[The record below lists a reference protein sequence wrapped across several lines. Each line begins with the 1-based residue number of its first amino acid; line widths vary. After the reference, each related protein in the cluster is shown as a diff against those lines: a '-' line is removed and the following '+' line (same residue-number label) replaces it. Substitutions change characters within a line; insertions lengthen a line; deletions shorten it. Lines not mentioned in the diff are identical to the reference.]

1 MISKKKDILF
11 LMNSFRSWS
20 QTLEVVMNFHK
31 LSKKDSLS
39 KTYTNVFTLLNKET
53 RKLWHLFE
61 KESFKVTSSALDVEN
76 ER

>member
-1 MISKKKDILF
+1 
-11 LMNSFRSWS
+11 
-20 QTLEVVMNFHK
+20 MNFHK